1 MAQKKPAS
9 RSGAKKKK
17 PATAAKRAVER
28 EPAKIPVRQILA
40 GACFLLTV
48 LALFACL
55 GFQGFILAGVKSL
68 LGGLVG
74 PVGFY
79 LSPVLFGYLLV
90 LLLSGSHRP
99 VGLRSLAACL
109 FVVAVSAIAH
119 LCGKREALPGGFAM
133 VGQLFRTG
141 GAGTSGGVLGGLTGI
156 LFELALSKVLAV
168 IVLAT
173 LALLSLLWTWG
184 ITLGSICRAIQNRP
198 RPERPPQEQPREDPA
213 AVVVNHI
220 ANKHIAHLE
229 RKRQAAEFDV
239 PVDDLP
245 VGRSAK
251 KEKSKSQ
258 VPSPDAFLESQRKA
272 ARIQQEPSVPFD
284 EEPISGNTVIP

>member
-17 PATAAKRAVER
+17 PDTAAKRAVER

-99 VGLRSLAACL
+99 VGLRSPEMPVERSCPH
-109 FVVAVSAIAH
+109 IPR
-119 LCGKREALPGGFAM
+119 GK
-133 VGQLFRTG
+133 
-141 GAGTSGGVLGGLTGI
+141 
-156 LFELALSKVLAV
+156 
-168 IVLAT
+168 
-173 LALLSLLWTWG
+173 W
-184 ITLGSICRAIQNRP
+184 
-198 RPERPPQEQPREDPA
+198 
-213 AVVVNHI
+213 
-220 ANKHIAHLE
+220 
-229 RKRQAAEFDV
+229 
-239 PVDDLP
+239 
-245 VGRSAK
+245 
-251 KEKSKSQ
+251 
-258 VPSPDAFLESQRKA
+258 
-272 ARIQQEPSVPFD
+272 
-284 EEPISGNTVIP
+284 

>member
-99 VGLRSLAACL
+99 VGLRSLAA
-109 FVVAVSAIAH
+109 
-119 LCGKREALPGGFAM
+119 
-133 VGQLFRTG
+133 
-141 GAGTSGGVLGGLTGI
+141 
-156 LFELALSKVLAV
+156 
-168 IVLAT
+168 
-173 LALLSLLWTWG
+173 
-184 ITLGSICRAIQNRP
+184 
-198 RPERPPQEQPREDPA
+198 
-213 AVVVNHI
+213 
-220 ANKHIAHLE
+220 
-229 RKRQAAEFDV
+229 
-239 PVDDLP
+239 
-245 VGRSAK
+245 
-251 KEKSKSQ
+251 
-258 VPSPDAFLESQRKA
+258 
-272 ARIQQEPSVPFD
+272 
-284 EEPISGNTVIP
+284 

>member
-99 VGLRSLAACL
+99 VGLRSLAAVCGCSL
-109 FVVAVSAIAH
+109 CDCPFVWEAGGSTRWLCHGGSAVPHRRSRNQWRR
-119 LCGKREALPGGFAM
+119 LG
-133 VGQLFRTG
+133 RTHG
-141 GAGTSGGVLGGLTGI
+141 
-156 LFELALSKVLAV
+156 
-168 IVLAT
+168 
-173 LALLSLLWTWG
+173 
-184 ITLGSICRAIQNRP
+184 N
-198 RPERPPQEQPREDPA
+198 
-213 AVVVNHI
+213 
-220 ANKHIAHLE
+220 
-229 RKRQAAEFDV
+229 
-239 PVDDLP
+239 
-245 VGRSAK
+245 
-251 KEKSKSQ
+251 
-258 VPSPDAFLESQRKA
+258 
-272 ARIQQEPSVPFD
+272 SV
-284 EEPISGNTVIP
+284 